1 MVPDDRVDDVVRVPH
16 VMVLTIER
24 ANAAPSVAGG
34 AKADAAETM
43 DSIGGVRDGDGGV
56 LDAEAPR
63 CREFAV
69 KIRDTFAQLLKDD
82 KISCSLNC

>member
-43 DSIGGVRDGDGGV
+43 DSIEGRPGR
-56 LDAEAPR
+56 
-63 CREFAV
+63 
-69 KIRDTFAQLLKDD
+69 
-82 KISCSLNC
+82 

>member
-1 MVPDDRVDDVVRVPH
+1 MPDDRVDDVVRVPH

-43 DSIGGVRDGDGGV
+43 DSIGGVRDGTAV

-63 CREFAV
+63 CAKFWSENTER
-69 KIRDTFAQLLKDD
+69 
-82 KISCSLNC
+82 N

>member
-1 MVPDDRVDDVVRVPH
+1 
-16 VMVLTIER
+16 MVLTIER

-63 CREFAV
+63 CAKFGGKDGTTAV
-69 KIRDTFAQLLKDD
+69 GVPITPSPLSFPHLHTF
-82 KISCSLNC
+82 

>member
-1 MVPDDRVDDVVRVPH
+1 
-16 VMVLTIER
+16 MVLTIER

-63 CREFAV
+63 CAKFWSENTEHTCRTV
-69 KIRDTFAQLLKDD
+69 Y
-82 KISCSLNC
+82 